1 MRKQLLAL
9 SLILVMFLGIAAQAS
24 GPGGS
29 FIHSKSWSLAD
40 RFVKFMGTSGNTC
53 KDFKR
58 FSEKVKAGDFIAYD
72 RENDGDWN
80 HVGYV
85 TATGESKLYEYK
97 VSGIIYTKQY
107 RNFCVTQHS
116 NNYYAWVNSAVN
128 NWETLDNGTNVY
140 AIVRRNA
147 TINF

>member
-58 FSEKVKAGDFIAYD
+58 FSEKVKAGDFIAYEPCWLCYCN
-72 RENDGDWN
+72 R
-80 HVGYV
+80 
-85 TATGESKLYEYK
+85 
-97 VSGIIYTKQY
+97 
-107 RNFCVTQHS
+107 
-116 NNYYAWVNSAVN
+116 
-128 NWETLDNGTNVY
+128 
-140 AIVRRNA
+140 
-147 TINF
+147 